1 MIRKV
6 SSTYTRRAKTA
17 PKTTKGK
24 VKKAIRGVK
33 NREFKNKVLRVIH
46 EIAETKQGFH
56 SVTAENFN
64 SGIDAST
71 DCKRLMPN
79 ISKSTDDNGRI
90 GDQVT
95 ARSLV
100 VKGAV
105 VYNPSTTQYGTYANA
120 RLGVRLMVVQPRV
133 WSNIDQVQSNAAT
146 WTQYLLKKGGTT
158 TGFSGVLSDLWAPVN
173 TDGIIKYYD
182 RVFYMDGPYQLSGVG
197 SIQLL
202 NSTKFFN
209 IRMKL
214 RNKVI
219 KYDSS
224 VSSGIQPSNYSPV
237 LVVGYAHMDG
247 SAVDVATTAIQMSY
261 DAIFDYE
268 DS

>member
-1 MIRKV
+1 MAAGTMTRITT
-6 SSTYTRRAKTA
+6 SSSYKRR
-17 PKTTKGK
+17 PKRQYKKKNTKIK
-24 VKKAIRGVK
+24 ASKAFVKKVQA
-33 NREFKNKVLRVIH
+33 VIH
-46 EIAETKQGFH
+46 KNVETKQGYH
-56 SVTAENFN
+56 AITAENFN
-64 SGIDAST
+64 SGIDST
-71 DCKRLMPN
+71 SDIKRLMPN

-90 GDQVT
+90 GDQIT

-100 VKGAV
+100 VKGAI
-105 VYNPSTTQYGTYANA
+105 VYNPSTLQYGTFANA

-133 WSNIDQVQSNAAT
+133 YSNLDLIQSNAAT

-158 TGFSGVLSDLWAPVN
+158 SSFSGVLSDLWSPIN
-173 TDGIIKYYD
+173 SDGIIKYYD
-182 RVFYMDGPYQLSGVG
+182 RVFYLDAPYQATAVG
-197 SIQLL
+197 SVQLL
-202 NSTKFFN
+202 NSTKLFN

-224 VSSGIQPSNYSPV
+224 VSSGIQPSNYAPV
-237 LVVGYAHMDG
+237 LVIGYAHMDG

-261 DAIFDYE
+261 DSIFDYE